1 MMPIDDQGSASSP
14 QQNPPNDPQN
24 VGDQFADP
32 NASDDRKLQRS
43 FEQSNA
49 DRERERN
56 RELGREFSD
65 PAFADEQKLGRAF
78 ADPNALDDQKL
89 ANSFIE
95 SNSSRKKHHH
105 ILPHLPKKPANPRII
120 WIFILGVLVVFLL
133 VFLIG
138 YLPRRSRDKDIDR
151 RAQTERNAL
160 PIVEVQQIK
169 RGSAAN
175 GALTIPGTTTPLIE
189 ANVYARSNGYVTRRL
204 VDIGDHVRNGQL
216 LAIVDSPDLDQQVDQ
231 ARQQLD
237 QATAQKAQQDTQLA
251 LTKVTV
257 ERWRVLVAK
266 GVFSRQDGD
275 QTETNYQAQIAN
287 VVAAQRNVEAY
298 QSNLG
303 HLIALQQFERV
314 TAPFTGI
321 ITARN
326 FDVGALVAASG
337 SANSVG
343 TNAPQGQSTGSAPG
357 MTNTAGTTGSAPT
370 AATPS
375 TGGAQGGALF
385 SIVDVHRLRI
395 LVSVPEAYAGSIS
408 VGQRATIT
416 CAEFPQATFH
426 GVVTRTAD
434 AIDQNTRTLLVE
446 VQVPNPD
453 GKLMSGMYAVVNF
466 GAPSGPGSIL
476 IPGDAVVIRRDK
488 SMVAVITPDQN
499 QDQNQNSD
507 GDNKDHS
514 QKRTGVVHFQ
524 PVDIG
529 RDYGA
534 STEILNGLK
543 EGDLIAPD
551 VTDEVAEGARVQTR
565 TTASPGQND
574 NPRSGLNQSVP
585 AGGPSQYGNQAI
597 TDANMQGEQQKQ
609 QQKGSPQNKGKS
621 SSNDSRSKP

>member
-1 MMPIDDQGSASSP
+1 MPIDDQGSASNP
-14 QQNPPNDPQN
+14 RQNPI
-24 VGDQFADP
+24 ADP
-32 NASDDRKLQRS
+32 HQ
-43 FEQSNA
+43 
-49 DRERERN
+49 
-56 RELGREFSD
+56 
-65 PAFADEQKLGRAF
+65 LGRAF
-78 ADPNALDDQKL
+78 ADPNSLDDQKL
-89 ANSFIE
+89 ADSFVE
-95 SNSSRKKHHH
+95 SNSSRKRHHH
-105 ILPHLPKKPANPRII
+105 ILPHLPRKPANPRIL
-120 WIFILGVLVVFLL
+120 WIFILGVLAVFLV

-138 YLPRRSRDKDIDR
+138 YLPRHSRNKEIDQ
-151 RAQTERNAL
+151 RAQAERNAL
-160 PIVEVQQIK
+160 PIIEVQQI
-169 RGSAAN
+169 RRSPATAN
-175 GALTIPGTTTPLIE
+175 LTVPGTTTPLIE

-204 VDIGDHVRNGQL
+204 VDSGDRVRNGQL
-216 LAIVDSPDLDQQVDQ
+216 LAVVDSPDLDQQVDQ
-231 ARQQLD
+231 ARQQLR
-237 QATAQKAQQDTQLA
+237 QAVAQKAQQDTQLA

-287 VVAAQRNVEAY
+287 VTAAQRNVEAY

>member
-1 MMPIDDQGSASSP
+1 MPIDDLGSAS
-14 QQNPPNDPQN
+14 NPRPNPI
-24 VGDQFADP
+24 ADP
-32 NASDDRKLQRS
+32 HQ
-43 FEQSNA
+43 
-49 DRERERN
+49 
-56 RELGREFSD
+56 
-65 PAFADEQKLGRAF
+65 LGRAF
-78 ADPNALDDQKL
+78 ADPNSLDDQKL
-89 ANSFIE
+89 ADSFIE
-95 SNSSRKKHHH
+95 SNSSRKRHHH
-105 ILPHLPKKPANPRII
+105 LLPHLPRKPANPRIL
-120 WIFILGVLVVFLL
+120 WIFILGVLAVFLV

-138 YLPRRSRDKDIDR
+138 YLPRHGRNKEIDQ
-151 RAQTERNAL
+151 RAQAERNAL
-160 PIVEVQQIK
+160 PIIVVQQIK
-169 RGSAAN
+169 RSPATAN
-175 GALTIPGTTTPLIE
+175 LTIPGTTTPLIE

-216 LAIVDSPDLDQQVDQ
+216 LAVVDSPDLDQQVDQ
-231 ARQQLD
+231 ARQQVD
-237 QATAQKAQQDTQLA
+237 QAVAQKLQQDTQLA

-287 VVAAQRNVEAY
+287 VAAALRNVDAY

-326 FDVGALVAASG
+326 FDVGALVSASG

-343 TNAPQGQSTGSAPG
+343 ASAPEGQSTGSAPG

-395 LVSVPEAYAGSIS
+395 LVSVPEAYAGSIHI
-408 VGQRATIT
+408 GQEATINF
-416 CAEFPQATFH
+416 AEFPQAIFH
-426 GVVTRTAD
+426 GLVTRTAE

-466 GAPSGPGSIL
+466 GAPTGPGSIL
-476 IPGDAVVIRRDK
+476 IPGDAIVIRHDK
-488 SMVAVITPDQN
+488 SMVAVITPDQDQN
-499 QDQNQNSD
+499 QDQNSAGPNND
-507 GDNKDHS
+507 PS
-514 QKRTGVVHFQ
+514 QKHTGIVHFQ
-524 PVDIG
+524 PVAIG

-534 STEILNGLK
+534 STEILDGLQ

-551 VTDEVAEGARVQTR
+551 VTDDVAENARVQLR
-565 TTASPGQND
+565 TTTPPGQNN
-574 NPRSGLNQSVP
+574 NPRSGMNQAVP
-585 AGGPSQYGNQAI
+585 PGGPSQYGNQAI
-597 TDANMQGEQQKQ
+597 TDANMQGQQQKQ
-609 QQKGSPQNKGKS
+609 QKKGSSQNKSKS
-621 SSNDSRSKP
+621 NNSGSKP

>member
-14 QQNPPNDPQN
+14 QQNPPNTPRNIGDP
-24 VGDQFADP
+24 FADP
-32 NASDDRKLQRS
+32 HQ
-43 FEQSNA
+43 
-49 DRERERN
+49 
-56 RELGREFSD
+56 LGRS
-65 PAFADEQKLGRAF
+65 F

-95 SNSSRKKHHH
+95 SNSSKKKHHH
-105 ILPHLPKKPANPRII
+105 ILPHLPKRPANRRIL
-120 WIFILGVLVVFLL
+120 WIFILGVLVIFFI

-138 YLPRRSRDKDIDR
+138 YLPRRSRDKAIDR
-151 RAQTERNAL
+151 SAQAERNAL
-160 PIVEVQQIK
+160 PVVQVQQIE
-169 RGSAAN
+169 STPTNA
-175 GALTIPGTTTPLIE
+175 ALTIPGTTTPLIE

-216 LAIVDSPDLDQQVDQ
+216 LAVVDSPDLDQQVDQ

-237 QATAQKAQQDTQLA
+237 QAIAQKAQQDTQLA

-287 VVAAQRNVEAY
+287 VAAAQRNVEAY

-303 HLIALQQFERV
+303 HLIALQQFERI
-314 TAPFTGI
+314 TAPFTGV

-343 TNAPQGQSTGSAPG
+343 TNAPEGQSTGSAPG

-395 LVSVPEAYAGSIS
+395 LVSVPESSASSIRI
-408 VGQRATIT
+408 GQNATINF
-416 CAEFPQATFH
+416 AEFPQATFH

-446 VQVPNPD
+446 VQVPNPN

-476 IPGDAVVIRRDK
+476 IPGDAVVIRTDK

-499 QDQNQNSD
+499 RNQNQNND
-507 GDNKDHS
+507 PGNKGPS
-514 QKRTGVVHFQ
+514 QKHTGVVHFQ
-524 PVDIG
+524 PVAIG

-534 STEILNGLK
+534 STEILTGLK

-551 VTDEVAEGARVQTR
+551 VTDEVTEGARVQIQTA
-565 TTASPGQND
+565 TTPSHN
-574 NPRSGLNQSVP
+574 NSPRSGLNQTVP
-585 AGGPSQYGNQAI
+585 PGGPSQYGNQAI

-609 QQKGSPQNKGKS
+609 QKGSPQNKGKS
-621 SSNDSRSKP
+621 SSSNSGSKP